1 MARGDQTKV
10 HFKGKDE
17 DFIIFIDDVKTAND
31 WKTDKSKP
39 LAQVV
44 SAFKVFVTHKYV
56 STPPSHFRAPLLW
69 KILFHRKLTGYP
81 RHGAQGNLD
90 TASTATLENEFGTS
104 VVEDV
109 IKTIIEK
116 GTIQETEVW

>member
-10 HFKGKDE
+10 HYKGKDE
-17 DFIIFIDDVKTAND
+17 DFIIFIDNFKTAND

-44 SAFKVFVTHKYV
+44 SAFKVFVTHKA
-56 STPPSHFRAPLLW
+56 PPLW
-69 KILFHRKLTGYP
+69 KFLIDRKLTGYP
-81 RHGAQGNLD
+81 RHGAQGNLN